1 VLAALTFSPAVWPMV
16 LELIRASSVSRCL
29 VRARYCC
36 TAQTKPALPAV
47 EAPRA
52 MFRWPADGPP
62 GTGIHNT
69 PQSGGGS
76 MLHCNCEVQRNSTI
90 GSPAMAASF
99 AMGRRVI
106 RTPLL
111 T

>member
-1 VLAALTFSPAVWPMV
+1 MV
-16 LELIRASSVSRCL
+16 RL
-29 VRARYCC
+29 
-36 TAQTKPALPAV
+36 
-47 EAPRA
+47 
-52 MFRWPADGPP
+52 

-76 MLHCNCEVQRNSTI
+76 MLHYNREVQRNSTI